1 MHFEI
6 GNCNVVIDENFSSS
20 LKTQNVPHLSVTS
33 GDTVSRLF
41 SFKMSNRPKINR
53 ECICSRRHCSDT
65 EIENVYLV
73 WVYLTSRSIV
83 MIVRRTVKM
92 MMMMMKKMKMRNTP
106 TTLEFLVADLTWPE
120 SFKVDACSHL
130 CTEHLIFSSRANQA
144 QYINGGAILI
154 CLKIIKLQ
162 SFHYVIVLLEMPSPT
177 NSTWS
182 KNVAPPKSV
191 LNI

>member
-1 MHFEI
+1 MHFKR

-73 WVYLTSRSIV
+73 WECIWPRDQLSWLYNKPPS
-83 MIVRRTVKM
+83 KM
-92 MMMMMKKMKMRNTP
+92 VTTP
-106 TTLEFLVADLTWPE
+106 SLGDDDEEDEDEKYSNSGVLVGGSDLTRIIQSWCMQSP
-120 SFKVDACSHL
+120 SHWAFDL
-130 CTEHLIFSSRANQA
+130 LKQSQSSPIYWWWSNIRL
-144 QYINGGAILI
+144 ILI
-154 CLKIIKLQ
+154 C
-162 SFHYVIVLLEMPSPT
+162 
-177 NSTWS
+177 S
-182 KNVAPPKSV
+182 KMVR
-191 LNI
+191 

>member
-1 MHFEI
+1 MHFKR
-6 GNCNVVIDENFSSS
+6 GNCNVVIDGNFSSS

-73 WVYLTSRSIV
+73 WECIWPRDQLSWLYNKPPRWWRLHLLV
-83 MIVRRTVKM
+83 M
-92 MMMMMKKMKMRNTP
+92 MMRKMKMRNTP
-106 TTLEFLVADLTWPE
+106 TTLEFLVVGLTWPE

-130 CTEHLIFSSRANQA
+130 CTEHLIFYSRANQA
-144 QYINGGAILI
+144 QCIDGGAI
-154 CLKIIKLQ
+154 
-162 SFHYVIVLLEMPSPT
+162 
-177 NSTWS
+177 
-182 KNVAPPKSV
+182 
-191 LNI
+191 